1 MRRVLCLLAVQA
13 TLAACQAG
21 ASGALELDPTPCTRQ
36 VVFDGD
42 DSTLS
47 AQSKQS
53 IDRTYGGQ
61 SYCARNLGVGKSFDI
76 VVIRANTLELSRARA
91 QAVRDYLISIGVAA
105 QNIQLSSDRSAKSD
119 VAIEFWSHGLWRMRR
134 NAFDRPG

>member
-1 MRRVLCLLAVQA
+1 MTATTVRCRRSQSSQSTAP
-13 TLAACQAG
+13 TAARAIARG
-21 ASGALELDPTPCTRQ
+21 TSG
-36 VVFDGD
+36 
-42 DSTLS
+42 
-47 AQSKQS
+47 
-53 IDRTYGGQ
+53 I
-61 SYCARNLGVGKSFDI
+61 GKCFDI

-91 QAVRDYLISIGVAA
+91 QAVRDYLISIGFAA